1 MKLNV
6 PNKLTV
12 FRIAL
17 VPFFMVFLMYH
28 VFGEDGEFW
37 CRIVAGVLFIVASV
51 TDFLDGY
58 LARRRGLI
66 TNFGKFMDPLAD
78 KFLIFGAI
86 FAILAS
92 DFAIYE
98 GSFISREILFQ
109 TFLWAGIV
117 VIFRELAV
125 TSMRLVVNN
134 TSGIVVSANL
144 LGKIK
149 TNTQIFCVCCIILE
163 PILLPFVGGILS
175 FISCIVMTV
184 FTIWSGFSY
193 VKAYWPYI
201 KSDS

>member
-6 PNKLTV
+6 PNKITV
-12 FRIAL
+12 FRIVL
-17 VPFFMVFLMYH
+17 VPFFMLFLMYH
-28 VFGEDGEFW
+28 VFGEDGELW
-37 CRIVAGVLFIVASV
+37 CRIVAGALFIVASV

-58 LARRRGLI
+58 LARRRGLV

-92 DFAIYE
+92 DFAINE
-98 GSFISREILFQ
+98 GRFISREILFQ
-109 TFLWAGIV
+109 TFLWSGII

-125 TSMRLVVNN
+125 TSMRLVVNS

-149 TNTQIFCVCCIILE
+149 TNTQIVCVCCIILE
-163 PILLPFVGGILS
+163 PVLLPFVGGILS
-175 FISCIVMTV
+175 FISCIVMAV